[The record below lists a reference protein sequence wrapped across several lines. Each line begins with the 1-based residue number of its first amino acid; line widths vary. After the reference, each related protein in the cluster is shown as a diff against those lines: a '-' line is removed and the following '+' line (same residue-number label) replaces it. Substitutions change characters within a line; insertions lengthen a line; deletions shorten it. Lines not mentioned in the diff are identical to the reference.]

1 MPRRRRDGFDYFVDR
16 YETSYVDD
24 EFYSDDYIP
33 GDRFQKYNRYT
44 GEIQGKPRFID
55 TSTVYFPQRQGT
67 MEFSALPG
75 QGGLNPNVRPLGE
88 QTMMITP
95 INPYSQ
101 GMVANI
107 TPVAPN
113 PYLQQ
118 TMMMAPNPYMQQPMA
133 PGVNT
138 QQIQMQQ
145 MELSHKIDNLGY
157 AMNTLAMKVDN
168 TAAKIDATGTLT
180 FRNPMRTEEIPARRP
195 HPVAR
200 PVPAPTQTIQASPA
214 IVPAPVVQPTAT
226 VAVPKTQQKPKKKKK
241 LSKGV
246 IIGGTIGIIVAIA
259 LIVVGVLLIVGI
271 ISF

>member
-24 EFYSDDYIP
+24 EFYPDDYIP

-107 TPVAPN
+107 TPVAPVAPN

-118 TMMMAPNPYMQQPMA
+118 TMA

-180 FRNPMRTEEIPARRP
+180 FRNPMRTEEIPAR
-195 HPVAR
+195 R

-259 LIVVGVLLIVGI
+259 LIVVGVLLILGI